1 LTGSAVPAGSVK
13 AVRAERRWRRPLD
26 LGIPFAAQ
34 GNGSVINPSTLARD
48 RVAPQPGGALFRPR
62 WLALLRALARRLL
75 FVQRQVDLLERPI
88 APGRVLRVEHTQRSQ
103 PRPPAPLV
111 APRAG
116 LVITDCPQRAASAVA
131 QAMRLL
137 GIRPAQATSGQAAPM
152 LRRARDERWPVVAL
166 ELAAIPEAP
175 GLTAVLRSYVHSGGC
190 LLVTGVEPALHQPLR
205 ELCRELQV
213 EVPGFV
219 ERQAAGEDAVVYPA
233 DQAAFSRELAGMALE
248 GADPGPGLH
257 TTGGA
262 VLARSVGPQPATVV
276 WEARSGDGSLIL
288 SVGASR
294 LAARPLL
301 SLESRTGITFLTPLM
316 TLRRAY
322 GEAVWRP
329 PFPLANFT
337 VDDPLLRVGLLGLYY
352 PHLLEQGLMHG
363 YHVSVATEPGELE
376 LAQPGVTDL
385 LLARPDR
392 LTACY
397 QGNDHAGH
405 ALRQDAERGRAFAAR
420 TGLALDRVVVFPG
433 GIGPEVVLP
442 QLQQL
447 GFLASFSS
455 HDGLPRGEAAAW
467 LGLRPA
473 AVECAGFPLLGRRSL
488 RDRNLALDIFVGR
501 PAVAFAHRR
510 DCDAVLADMSDQ
522 ARRLNGM
529 ARVNWCGL
537 EQIARH
543 AYLQRRL
550 PDGGWQVLMT
560 GNEACLHNPGPERRR
575 YRVTRPQLPPGAL
588 LASRGHHRGARELE
602 LAVLPGE
609 TVVVSVVNAGEPG
622 LVVPRATTGPCRLS

>member
-1 LTGSAVPAGSVK
+1 
-13 AVRAERRWRRPLD
+13 
-26 LGIPFAAQ
+26 
-34 GNGSVINPSTLARD
+34 
-48 RVAPQPGGALFRPR
+48 
-62 WLALLRALARRLL
+62 
-75 FVQRQVDLLERPI
+75 
-88 APGRVLRVEHTQRSQ
+88 
-103 PRPPAPLV
+103 
-111 APRAG
+111 
-116 LVITDCPQRAASAVA
+116 
-131 QAMRLL
+131 
-137 GIRPAQATSGQAAPM
+137 M
-152 LRRARDERWPVVAL
+152 LRRAREERWPVVAL

-190 LLVTGVEPALHQPLR
+190 LLVTGVEPALQEPLR
-205 ELCRELQV
+205 ELCLELQV

-219 ERQAAGEDAVVYPA
+219 ERQAAGEHAVVFPA

-248 GADPGPGLH
+248 GVEPGPGLH
-257 TTGGA
+257 TSGGA
-262 VLARSVGPQPATVV
+262 VLARWAGQQPAAAV
-276 WEARSGDGSLIL
+276 WEARSGCGSLIL

-294 LAARPLL
+294 LAVVPSL
-301 SLESRTGITFLTPLM
+301 SLESRYGITFLTPLM
-316 TLRRAY
+316 ALRRAY

-352 PHLLEQGLMHG
+352 PHLLEQSLMHG
-363 YHVSVATEPGELE
+363 YHVSVATVPGELE
-376 LAQPGVTDL
+376 LAQPEVTDL

-397 QGNDHAGH
+397 QRNGHAGH
-405 ALRQDAERGRAFAAR
+405 ALRQDVERGCAYAAR
-420 TGLALDRVVVFPG
+420 TGLGLDRVMVFSRG
-433 GIGPEVVLP
+433 SGPELVQP

-447 GFLASFSS
+447 GFLASCSS
-455 HDGLPRGEAAAW
+455 HHEPPLGPPEDGQAAEWAGVPR
-467 LGLRPA
+467 
-473 AVECAGFPLLGRRSL
+473 LGRRSL
-488 RDRNLALDIFVGR
+488 CDRNLALDLFVGR

-510 DCDAVLADMSDQ
+510 DVDAILGNMSGQ

-543 AYLQRRL
+543 DYMQRRL

-588 LASRGHHRGARELE
+588 LASRGHHCDARELE

-609 TVVVSVVNAGEPG
+609 TVVVSVVNASEPG
-622 LVVPRATTGPCRLS
+622 VVVPRATTGPCQLS